1 VAVGFGRVF
10 FCQPTLG
17 SLDGLQETIQMKKL
31 SLVLIFLVSAAAG
44 CSRESEPAA
53 WSLWY
58 DAPAEE
64 WTEALPV
71 GNDSLGAMVFGGVS
85 EERLQLNE
93 DTMWAGS
100 PVDRDK
106 DGNWEYLEKAREL
119 SFSGKYLEAER
130 LMHEKFQS
138 ERWIRS
144 YQTLGD
150 LRISFPGH
158 DNPESYR
165 RDLDLNRAL
174 SRVEYQL
181 GETSYSREVFSSAPA
196 QALVVRL
203 ESSRPESLDCLI
215 RLDRPEA
222 FNTTVEDGMI
232 VMRGQVRQGED
243 PKEDPIESGKV
254 GIGINQESRRT
265 FKGVNYEARIEPR
278 IEGEKGEIRVVD
290 NHLEVSGAD
299 AITLLVTAATDYRE
313 DDPSETCLGRL
324 SFLEGKGYS
333 ELKQAHIEEYQSWFN
348 RVELDLGS
356 PPASQLPTDVLLAS
370 VQEGNPDPW
379 LDALLFH
386 YGRYMLISSSRPGC
400 LPANL
405 QGIWNEH
412 IEAPWNCDYHIN
424 INVQMNYWPAEI
436 CNLSEM
442 HKPLF
447 ELIDGISRRGAV
459 TARDVYNCDGWVA
472 HHTTDAWWFSSPI
485 GEPQWGMWVTGGAWV
500 TRHMW
505 EHYLHTGDQEFL
517 AQRGWPVMKGAAEF
531 FLDWLVEDPETGKLV
546 SGPVNSPENAF
557 YTPDGERANLSMGP
571 AMDQQIIWDLFTNC
585 LDAAEILGIE
595 GGIVEEISA
604 ARDNLQGPKIADDGR
619 LMEWN
624 RDFRE
629 VDPGHRH
636 MSHLFGLHPGHQFTW
651 RYTPDLMEA
660 ASASLEHRLAN
671 GGGHT
676 GWSRAWL
683 INFYSRLLKGDEAWK
698 HIQLLWQK
706 SILPN
711 LFDNHPPFQIDG
723 NFGAAAGMAE
733 MLLQSHQD
741 EIFLLPALPGAWD
754 KGSFK
759 GFKARGGFSVDVEWS
774 PGDCLAVIDAAGAFA
789 SPSGK
794 DSSQLRIRLP
804 EGRELVSLEG
814 NDGPVEFTL
823 LEDGACQFDWEKGG
837 RYQLRF

>member
-1 VAVGFGRVF
+1 
-10 FCQPTLG
+10 
-17 SLDGLQETIQMKKL
+17 MKKISLIL
-31 SLVLIFLVSAAAG
+31 SLLVLAATGCGREDESA
-44 CSRESEPAA
+44 R

-58 DAPAEE
+58 QAPAEE

-71 GNDSLGAMVFGGVS
+71 GNGSLGAMVFGGVS

-106 DGNWEYLEKAREL
+106 DGNWKFLEKARQL
-119 SFSGKYLEAER
+119 SFQGKYLEAER
-130 LMHEKFQS
+130 MMHEKFQS

-158 DNPESYR
+158 ENPESYR
-165 RDLDLNRAL
+165 RELDLNQAI

-181 GETSYSREVFSSAPA
+181 GETSYSREVFSSAPG

-203 ESSRPESLDCLI
+203 DSSSPGGLECSI

-222 FNTTVEDGMI
+222 YETTVRDGVL
-232 VMRGQVRQGED
+232 VMNGRVRQGED
-243 PKEDPIESGKV
+243 PGEAPIDSGKV
-254 GIGINQESRRT
+254 GAGINPESRRH
-265 FKGVNYEARIEPR
+265 FEGVRYEARLEPR
-278 IEGEKGEIRVVD
+278 IEGENGEIRVVD
-290 NHLEVSGAD
+290 NHLEISGAD
-299 AITLLVTAATDYRE
+299 SITLLLTASTDYRGM
-313 DDPSETCLGRL
+313 DPAEICEKRL
-324 SFLEGKGYS
+324 AALEGTAYES
-333 ELKQAHIEEYQSWFN
+333 LKAAHVEEYQSWFN
-348 RVELDLGS
+348 RVELELGQ
-356 PPASQLPTDVLLAS
+356 PPQPELPTDALLRS
-370 VQEGNPDPW
+370 VQEGVPNSW

-386 YGRYMLISSSRPGC
+386 YGRYLLISSSRPGC

-424 INVQMNYWPAEI
+424 INIQMNYWPAEI
-436 CNLSEM
+436 CNLPEM
-442 HKPLF
+442 HQPLF
-447 ELIDGISRRGAV
+447 ELIDGISRRGAL

-472 HHTTDAWWFSSPI
+472 HHTTDAWWFTSPI

-505 EHYLHTGDQEFL
+505 EHYLHTGDRDFL
-517 AQRGWPVMKGAAEF
+517 AERAWPVLKGSAEF

-546 SGPVNSPENAF
+546 SGPVNSPENTF

-595 GGIVEEISA
+595 DQVVEEIAA
-604 ARDNLQGPKIADDGR
+604 ARENLQGPRIAGDGR

-624 RDFRE
+624 REFKE

-636 MSHLFGLHPGHQFTW
+636 MSHLYGLHPGHQFTW
-651 RYTPDLMEA
+651 RYTPELMEA

-683 INFYSRLLKGDEAWK
+683 INFYSRLLKGEEAWK

-741 EIFLLPALPGAWD
+741 EIFLLPALPAAWD
-754 KGSFK
+754 KGRVK
-759 GFKARGGFSVDVEWS
+759 GLKARGGFAVDVEWS
-774 PGDCLAVIDAAGAFA
+774 PEGCLAVIDASRAFA

-794 DSSQLRIRLP
+794 ENSQLRIRIPNGMKLTS
-804 EGRELVSLEG
+804 VSSEA
-814 NDGPVEFTL
+814 GPVEFTAQD
-823 LEDGACQFDWEKGG
+823 DGAFQFAWDPGA
-837 RYQLRF
+837 RYELRF